1 MVFLP
6 YWTFAKAHGPNL
18 AFLEALLRARDDME
32 KADVTALMESA
43 RRKVK
48 QEAMPD
54 IPESGPTIMSAVSQT
69 QTGGLLS
76 TALHHWTNAGGGEG
90 IAWSA
95 LAQSA
100 QNYLGNAGW
109 RGGASRA

>member
-1 MVFLP
+1 MCTTSALGVPFEKCRDRAVSTLSGGEQ
-6 YWTFAKAHGPNL
+6 KKL
-18 AFLEALLRARDDME
+18 VLEALLRARDDME

-95 LAQSA
+95 
-100 QNYLGNAGW
+100 
-109 RGGASRA
+109 